1 MGNDTA
7 NQVGTVGECLY
18 SIGNRVEI
26 AKILYELRKG
36 ELLKTELEDI
46 WRTVQDMGDEHC
58 IERK

>member
-1 MGNDTA
+1 MGDTA
-7 NQVGTVGECLY
+7 NKVGTVGECLY

-58 IERK
+58 VVRK